1 MGPRGHTME
10 VAGLLAGTDCGEI
23 GGGEGEWVTPSPRMS
38 IRGEPGDN
46 GGRRKGLSLN
56 RGKMS
61 RRRCPGGSPGV
72 RRGHLERSDLIGLI
86 GVHRSPRRR
95 RVRCTTVSTNEGPT
109 DGTAR
114 LPGRRRGRTRR
125 AHRHLAPAVWLPRS
139 SARSAR
145 PRTAPVP
152 ACLPPRQSCWR
163 SSTSLRRPLSMADLG
178 TVHGR
183 PPGWRDRRSPWLA
196 SSTPMPTGGG
206 LLQRLPSRLLRRRR
220 LPGGHPYSAVWSSP
234 YASVR
239 R

>member
-1 MGPRGHTME
+1 MARS
-10 VAGLLAGTDCGEI
+10 VAVSVKG
-23 GGGEGEWVTPSPRMS
+23 VTPSPRMS

-72 RRGHLERSDLIGLI
+72 RRGHVEHSDLIGLI
-86 GVHRSPRRR
+86 GVYRSPRKR

-109 DGTAR
+109 DGTDR

-125 AHRHLAPAVWLPRS
+125 APRHLAPAVWLPRS
-139 SARSAR
+139 SSRSAR
-145 PRTAPVP
+145 PGTAPVL
-152 ACLPPRQSCWR
+152 ACLPPLRSRWQ
-163 SSTSLRRPLSMADLG
+163 SSTSRRRPLSMADLG

-183 PPGWRDRRSPWLA
+183 PPSWRERCSPWLA
-196 SSTPMPTGGG
+196 SSTPMPTKCG
-206 LLQRLPSRLLRRRR
+206 LLQRLPSRQLRCRR

-234 YASVR
+234 YGSVR